1 MFIFVFVFW
10 IEFFLGFKK
19 EIKVFKFINKI
30 VKKNLIKFL
39 SWVIELKKN
48 LMYVILIYNGY
59 YLKLFM
65 EYFWKKKC
73 LFVKNCIVI
82 DNVKDINKS
91 YVVIFIYL
99 NLLRK
104 LLFKGI
110 N

>member
-1 MFIFVFVFW
+1 M
-10 IEFFLGFKK
+10 FKK
-19 EIKVFKFINKI
+19 EV
-30 VKKNLIKFL
+30 VK
-39 SWVIELKKN
+39 LKEN
-48 LMYVILIYNGY
+48 LMFIILIYNGL
-59 YLKLFM
+59 YLKLYI
-65 EYFWKKKC
+65 ELFWKKKC
-73 LFVKNCIVI
+73 LLVINCIVI